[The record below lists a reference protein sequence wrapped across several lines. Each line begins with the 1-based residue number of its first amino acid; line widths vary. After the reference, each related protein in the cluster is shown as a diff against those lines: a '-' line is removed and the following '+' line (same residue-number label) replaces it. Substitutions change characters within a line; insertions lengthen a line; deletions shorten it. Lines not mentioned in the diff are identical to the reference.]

1 MGSMDETKTSQQ
13 RPSDWRES
21 RRLREWELVQEGWK
35 QKDVALALG
44 VSEGAVSQWVSRA
57 KKGGKEALVHRKPP
71 GAPPRLTPE
80 HLAQLPKLLSR
91 GAEAFGFL
99 GGIWTQPRV
108 TEVLKGE
115 FGVSYDPSQ
124 VGRILKA
131 CGWSRQKP
139 VRRARQRDEAAIQ
152 QWREERWPALEKSPS
167 GAAHHPL
174 LR

>member
-1 MGSMDETKTSQQ
+1 MGSMDETKTSQR
-13 RPSDWRES
+13 RPRDWRES
-21 RRLREWELVQEGWK
+21 RRLRGWELVQKGWK
-35 QKDVALALG
+35 QTDVAQGLG

-57 KKGGKEALVHRKPP
+57 KKGGKEALLHLKPP
-71 GAPPRLTPE
+71 GAPARLTCE
-80 HLAQLPKLLSR
+80 QLTQLPKLLSR

-99 GGIWTQPRV
+99 GDIWTQPRV
-108 TEVLKGE
+108 TEVIKRE

-152 QWREERWPALEKSPS
+152 QWREERWPALEKKP
-167 GAAHHPL
+167 
-174 LR
+174 